1 MNSCEKFVQSE
12 ENDLEWYV
20 SGSIEPLIQGV
31 RLAEVV
37 DTKDVI
43 SKNEF
48 KRMWTIKKQQR
59 WKEKR
64 VYGQFVESTD
74 AKKT

>member
-48 KRMWTIKKQQR
+48 KRIWTIKKQQR
-59 WKEKR
+59 
-64 VYGQFVESTD
+64 
-74 AKKT
+74 

>member
-1 MNSCEKFVQSE
+1 M
-12 ENDLEWYV
+12 
-20 SGSIEPLIQGV
+20 IQGV

-48 KRMWTIKKQQR
+48 KRMWMIKKQQR

-64 VYGQFVESTD
+64 VYGQFVESSD